1 MYLHYFSDI
10 VCNYFTMA
18 EKSNKEILVDTWK
31 DHGTVDYNDSFKKI
45 SDTEVEH
52 LKRTIKKMGGAL
64 TEKHDG
70 VNLCIADDHYKMAKK
85 EPTPT
90 AKNCFCLLAKR
101 YIHLHYQSRIMM
113 VRNCDQFF

>member
-1 MYLHYFSDI
+1 
-10 VCNYFTMA
+10 MA

-31 DHGTVDYNDSFKKI
+31 DRGTVDYNDSFKKI

-70 VNLCIADDHYKMAKK
+70 VNLCIVDDHYKMAKK

-90 AKNCFCLLAKR
+90 AKKLLLSCGQNAVAESIKC
-101 YIHLHYQSRIMM
+101 YIRLHYQSRIMM
-113 VRNCDQFF
+113 VRNYDQFF

>member
-1 MYLHYFSDI
+1 M
-10 VCNYFTMA
+10 MA
-18 EKSNKEILVDTWK
+18 EKSNKEILVDAWK
-31 DHGTVDYNDSFKKI
+31 DRGTVEYKDSLKKI

-52 LKRTIKKMGGAL
+52 LKRKIKKMGGPL

-70 VNLCIADDHYKMAKK
+70 VNLCIGDHYKMAKK

-90 AKNCFCLLAKR
+90 AKKLLLSSGQNAVAESIKC

-113 VRNCDQFF
+113 VRNYDQFF

>member
-18 EKSNKEILVDTWK
+18 EKSNKEILVDAWK
-31 DHGTVDYNDSFKKI
+31 DRGTVDYNDSFKKI

-90 AKNCFCLLAKR
+90 AKKLLLSSGQMLYSSALSIKD
-101 YIHLHYQSRIMM
+101 YDGKKL
-113 VRNCDQFF
+113 

>member
-1 MYLHYFSDI
+1 
-10 VCNYFTMA
+10 MA
-18 EKSNKEILVDTWK
+18 EKSNKEILVNVWK
-31 DHGTVDYNDSFKKI
+31 DRGTVEYHDSFKKI

-52 LKRTIKKMGGAL
+52 LKCTIKKMDGAL

-70 VNLCIADDHYKMAKK
+70 VNLCIGDHYKMAKK

-90 AKNCFCLLAKR
+90 AKKLLLSSGQNAVAEYIKH

-113 VRNCDQFF
+113 VRNYDQFF